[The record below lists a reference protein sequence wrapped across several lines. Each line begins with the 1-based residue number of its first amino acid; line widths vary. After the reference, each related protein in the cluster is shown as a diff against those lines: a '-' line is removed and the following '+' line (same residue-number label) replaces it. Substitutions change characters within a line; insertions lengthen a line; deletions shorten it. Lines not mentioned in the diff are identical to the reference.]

1 MKSPILPYLVRRFLF
16 GAKEGSV
23 RSATLLTAAAGIF
36 FACALVLV
44 SLGILTGF
52 QRAYKR
58 AVLDFNTHVI
68 VQNYFSEFGLNA
80 NDQDLL
86 RELLQGLNAEFPHT
100 ASAYLFE
107 ETLMP
112 TKKGLS
118 PVGLKGIEWP
128 KRGALYPYQAQTW
141 EVESPNTPPLFVGA
155 DILNLQDGIQEAKKI
170 KILKL
175 KGPSD
180 EYQVGFET
188 LAVTGVFKSGLYN
201 FDSRYALMDVADL
214 QRRKSDKTA
223 VDGFEIR
230 LADPDQIPAFE
241 KRLRKI
247 MPNTF
252 RLKTWDEI
260 NGDLFEALELERT
273 AFVVI
278 AVLILMIAS
287 LNIFGF
293 NFLFFLQREREFLI
307 LSLMG
312 LAQTKLRALLALLS
326 LGVGAVATFLAAVVA
341 YFVLSYLST
350 GPGIA
355 LDPKVYFVD
364 RVPVLFE
371 ARWFL
376 YFILCTWILCLVTSA
391 VAAKAVLKRHLSSG
405 SLSF

>member
-1 MKSPILPYLVRRFLF
+1 MKSPLLPYLVRRFLF

-23 RSATLLTAAAGIF
+23 RSATLLTAASGIF
-36 FACALVLV
+36 FATALVLV

-58 AVLDFNTHVI
+58 AVLDFNTHII
-68 VQNYFSEFGLNA
+68 VQNYFSEFGFTA
-80 NDQDLL
+80 DDQDLL
-86 RELLQGLNAEFPHT
+86 RSLLNDLSAEFPHT

-112 TKKGLS
+112 TSKGLR
-118 PVGLKGIEWP
+118 PVGLKGIEWE
-128 KRGALYPYQAQTW
+128 KRATLYPYQAKAW
-141 EVESPNTPPLFVGA
+141 GTPPAGTSPLFVGA
-155 DILNLQDGIQEAKKI
+155 DILNLQEGVKEAKKL

-175 KGPSD
+175 KGPSNR
-180 EYQVGFET
+180 YQVGYEK

-201 FDSRYALMDVADL
+201 FDSRYVLMDVSDL
-214 QRRKSDKTA
+214 QRRMSDKVT

-230 LADPDQIPAFE
+230 LVDSSDIPAFE

-273 AFVVI
+273 AFIVI

-312 LAQTKLRALLALLS
+312 LAQNKLRGLLALLS
-326 LGVGAVATFLAAVVA
+326 LGIGAVATFLAAVVA
-341 YFVLSYLST
+341 YFILSYLALGS
-350 GPGIA
+350 GIP

-371 ARWFL
+371 AQWFL
-376 YFILCTWILCLVTSA
+376 YFILCTWILCLATSA
-391 VAAKAVLKRHLSSG
+391 VAAKAVLKRHLSTVS
-405 SLSF
+405 